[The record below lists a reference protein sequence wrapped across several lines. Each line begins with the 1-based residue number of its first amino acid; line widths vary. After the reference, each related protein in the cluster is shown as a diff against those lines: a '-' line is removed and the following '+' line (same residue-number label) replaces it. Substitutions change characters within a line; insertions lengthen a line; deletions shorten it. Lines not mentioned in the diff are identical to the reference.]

1 MQEGALFDSGILGT
15 SFFWWIGQIADDS
28 VWRDNVICAP
38 FATEGEN
45 QGWGR
50 RYKVR
55 ILGLHD
61 QGETEIASKD
71 LPWAQVM
78 YPVTAGGFL
87 ANSGT
92 TPNLRGGNMVFGFFM
107 DGQAMT
113 VPIIMGVLGN
123 NAKNVTANTIGDDRV
138 TNKKPGSLAV
148 SGYAKGQKPKN
159 AKTGS
164 QETPPD
170 GDLKSEH
177 PNSSNAAAAARQRP
191 GAKVN
196 KYGLRPDLPLDDDQ
210 FRDAQDARRGAEERD
225 PPLVGIEREEFV
237 MKAVADGIK
246 KREAQDTS
254 ADAPVTKSIATESPD
269 VQQITAGDVKEDVL
283 ANEKVPMPIP
293 DDPVGSAMKAIQILI
308 DNIVQKMDTYLNA
321 IQSYVDAV
329 SSTVSNIEDMICSAA
344 KKIAK
349 YMKVIFDKMMEFV
362 LKQINVVMSKVIGAL
377 PATLTSKFGD
387 LKETIN
393 EMILMMY
400 NKMFDG
406 LADQLCQTLLDTLQP
421 AKREQ
426 EARNYASKSTSSGG
440 SSGSSGSVDDGSLPG
455 RFKTKP
461 KVPMCYAESIA
472 STVISKNKKDITEAN
487 TNVISSLNAY
497 VDGIQGDIDS
507 VSATISQGQAL
518 ISGGLGDSLGDFG
531 ATAESV
537 TGGMDGMLNMMP
549 DISGSL
555 GAALDFKN
563 IIMNIFPGELEP
575 KKAINDFYQLATGG
589 SGAAAAELPSM
600 ASLGKSVSFSGD
612 DRAELFNTPTPPPE
626 FLTPPKDKPPVPTT
640 TENMD
645 QINVVRETEFE
656 DTYILDD
663 GSTVATSFELI

>member
-28 VWRDNVICAP
+28 VWRENIICAP

-45 QGWGR
+45 EGWGR

-87 ANSGT
+87 ANRGS
-92 TPNLRGGNMVFGFFM
+92 TPNLQQGNMVFGFFM

-177 PNSSNAAAAARQRP
+177 PNASPEAAPTRP
-191 GAKVN
+191 GARLN
-196 KYGLRPDLPLDDDQ
+196 KYGLRPDL
-210 FRDAQDARRGAEERD
+210 AQDDKVFKDATAARRRAEEQG
-225 PPLVGIEREEFV
+225 LEGIEREEFV

-246 KREAQDTS
+246 QRESDNTS
-254 ADAPVTKSIATESPD
+254 ADAPITTSVATENPD
-269 VQQITAGDVKEDVL
+269 VQQITAGDVKEQVF
-283 ANEKVPMPIP
+283 AEEKIPMPIP
-293 DDPVGSAMKAIQILI
+293 DDPVGSAMKSIQILI

-329 SSTVSNIEDMICSAA
+329 SSTVGNIEDMICSAA

-406 LADQLCQTLLDTLQP
+406 LADQLAQTLIDTLQP
-421 AKREQ
+421 AKREK
-426 EARNYASKSTSSGG
+426 EARDYAANSSSSGG
-440 SSGSSGSVDDGSLPG
+440 SNGSDDGSLPR

-472 STVISKNKKDITEAN
+472 STAISKNKKQITEAN
-487 TNVISSLNAY
+487 DNVITNLNRY
-497 VDGIQGDIDS
+497 IDGIQGDINS
-507 VSATISQGQAL
+507 VSATMIQGQAI

-531 ATAESV
+531 ATAATV

-555 GAALDFKN
+555 GAALEFSN
-563 IIMNIFPGELEP
+563 IIANVFPGELEP

-589 SGAAAAELPSM
+589 SGAAAGELPSM
-600 ASLGKSVSFSGD
+600 ASLGNSVTENGD
-612 DRAELFNTPTPPPE
+612 NRNDLFNTPSSPPE
-626 FLTPPKDKPPVPTT
+626 FVTPPKGKPPVSTT
-640 TENMD
+640 AD
-645 QINVVRETEFE
+645 SVDVVRRVDN
-656 DTYILDD
+656 DTFDLGD
-663 GSTVATSFELI
+663 GSTFELA

>member
-28 VWRDNVICAP
+28 VWRESIICAP

-45 QGWGR
+45 EGWGR

-87 ANSGT
+87 ANRGS
-92 TPNLRGGNMVFGFFM
+92 TPNLQQGNMVFGFFM

-123 NAKNVTANTIGDDRV
+123 NAKNVTANTIGDNRV
-138 TNKKPGSLAV
+138 TNKTPGSLAV
-148 SGYAKGQKPKN
+148 SGYATGQKPKN

-177 PNSSNAAAAARQRP
+177 PNSSAAAARQRP

-196 KYGLRPDLPLDDDQ
+196 KYGLRPDLPLN
-210 FRDAQDARRGAEERD
+210 DAQFKDAQAARRRADEQGLE
-225 PPLVGIEREEFV
+225 GIEREEYV

-246 KREAQDTS
+246 QKEADDTS
-254 ADAPVTKSIATESPD
+254 ADAPITKSIATENPD
-269 VQQITAGDVKEDVL
+269 VQQITAGDVKEQVF
-283 ANEKVPMPIP
+283 AEEKVPMPIP
-293 DDPVGSAMKAIQILI
+293 DDPVGSAMKSIQILI

-329 SSTVSNIEDMICSAA
+329 SSTVSNIENMIKSSA

-426 EARNYASKSTSSGG
+426 EARDYAANSSSSGG
-440 SSGSSGSVDDGSLPG
+440 SNGSDDGSLPR

-472 STVISKNKKDITEAN
+472 STAISKNKKQITDAN
-487 TNVISSLNAY
+487 DNVISSLNRY
-497 VDGIQGDIDS
+497 IDGIQGDIDS
-507 VSATISQGQAL
+507 VSATLSQGQAL

-531 ATAESV
+531 ATAATV

-555 GAALDFKN
+555 GAALEFSN
-563 IIMNIFPGELEP
+563 IIANVFPGELEP

-600 ASLGKSVSFSGD
+600 ASLGNSVTENGD
-612 DRAELFNTPTPPPE
+612 NRNDLFNTPPSPPE
-626 FLTPPKDKPPVPTT
+626 FVTPPKGKPPVSTT
-640 TENMD
+640 ADSVDLSDGSVT
-645 QINVVRETEFE
+645 QIDNN
-656 DTYILDD
+656 TYDLGD
-663 GSTVATSFELI
+663 GSTFTLAGG

>member
-28 VWRDNVICAP
+28 VWRENIICAP

-45 QGWGR
+45 EGWGR

-87 ANSGT
+87 ANRGS
-92 TPNLRGGNMVFGFFM
+92 TPNLQQGNMVFGFFM

-123 NAKNVTANTIGDDRV
+123 NAKNVTANTIGDNTV
-138 TNKKPGSLAV
+138 TNKKPGTLAV

-177 PNSSNAAAAARQRP
+177 PNSSAAAARQRP

-210 FRDAQDARRGAEERD
+210 FRDAQAARRRAEEQG
-225 PPLVGIEREEFV
+225 LEGIEREEYV

-246 KREAQDTS
+246 QKEAQDTS
-254 ADAPVTKSIATESPD
+254 ADAPITKSIATENPD
-269 VQQITAGDVKEDVL
+269 VQQITAGDVKEQVF
-283 ANEKVPMPIP
+283 AEEKVPMPIP
-293 DDPVGSAMKAIQILI
+293 DDPVGSAMKSIQILI

-426 EARNYASKSTSSGG
+426 EARDYAANSSSSGG
-440 SSGSSGSVDDGSLPG
+440 SNGSDDGSLPR

-472 STVISKNKKDITEAN
+472 STAISKNKKQITEAN
-487 TNVISSLNAY
+487 DNVITNLNRY
-497 VDGIQGDIDS
+497 IDGIQGDIDS
-507 VSATISQGQAL
+507 VSATMIQGQAL

-531 ATAESV
+531 ATAATV

-555 GAALDFKN
+555 GAALEFSN
-563 IIMNIFPGELEP
+563 IIANVFPGELEP

-589 SGAAAAELPSM
+589 SGAAAGELPSM
-600 ASLGKSVSFSGD
+600 ASLGNSVTENGD
-612 DRAELFNTPTPPPE
+612 NRNDLFNTPSSPPE
-626 FLTPPKDKPPVPTT
+626 FVTPPKGKPPVSTT
-640 TENMD
+640 AD
-645 QINVVRETEFE
+645 SVDVVRRVDN
-656 DTYILDD
+656 DTFDLGD
-663 GSTVATSFELI
+663 GSTFTLAGG

>member
-28 VWRDNVICAP
+28 VWRENIICAP

-45 QGWGR
+45 EGWGR

-87 ANSGT
+87 ANRGS
-92 TPNLRGGNMVFGFFM
+92 TPNLQQGNMVFGFFM

-123 NAKNVTANTIGDDRV
+123 NAKNVTANTIGDNRV
-138 TNKKPGSLAV
+138 TNKTPGSLAV
-148 SGYAKGQKPKN
+148 SGYATGQKPKN

-177 PNSSNAAAAARQRP
+177 PNSSAAAARQRP

-196 KYGLRPDLPLDDDQ
+196 KYGLRPDLPLN
-210 FRDAQDARRGAEERD
+210 DAQFKDAQAARRRADEQGLE
-225 PPLVGIEREEFV
+225 GIEREEYV

-246 KREAQDTS
+246 QKEADDTS
-254 ADAPVTKSIATESPD
+254 ADAPITKSIATENPD
-269 VQQITAGDVKEDVL
+269 VQQITAGDVKEQVF
-283 ANEKVPMPIP
+283 AEEKVPMPIP
-293 DDPVGSAMKAIQILI
+293 DDPVGSAMKSIQILI

-426 EARNYASKSTSSGG
+426 EARDYAANSSSSGG
-440 SSGSSGSVDDGSLPG
+440 SNGSVDGALPG

-472 STVISKNKKDITEAN
+472 STAISKNKKQITDAN
-487 TNVISSLNAY
+487 DNVISSLNRY
-497 VDGIQGDIDS
+497 IDGIQGDIDS
-507 VSATISQGQAL
+507 VSATLSQGQAL

-531 ATAESV
+531 ATAATV

-555 GAALDFKN
+555 GAALEFSN
-563 IIMNIFPGELEP
+563 IIANVFPGELEP

-600 ASLGKSVSFSGD
+600 ASLGNSVTENGD
-612 DRAELFNTPTPPPE
+612 NRNDLFNTPPSPPE
-626 FLTPPKDKPPVPTT
+626 FVTPPKGKPPVSTT
-640 TENMD
+640 ADSVDLSDGSVT
-645 QINVVRETEFE
+645 QIDNN
-656 DTYILDD
+656 TYDLGD
-663 GSTVATSFELI
+663 GSTFTLAGG

>member
-28 VWRDNVICAP
+28 VWRENVICAP

-45 QGWGR
+45 VGWGR

-78 YPVTAGGFL
+78 LPVTAGGFL
-87 ANSGT
+87 ANRGA
-92 TPNLRGGNMVFGFFM
+92 TPNLQGGNMVFGFFM

-113 VPIIMGVLGN
+113 VPVIMGVIGN
-123 NAKNVTANTIGDDRV
+123 NAKNDTANTIGDNRV
-138 TNKKPGSLAV
+138 TNKQPGSLAV
-148 SGYAKGQKPKN
+148 SGYARGQKPKN
-159 AKTGS
+159 ARTGS

-170 GDLKSEH
+170 GGLKSEH
-177 PNSSNAAAAARQRP
+177 PNSSAAAARKRP

-196 KYGLRPDLPLDDDQ
+196 KYGLRPDLPLDDFQ
-210 FRDAQDARRGAEERD
+210 FKDAQRARIRADEQG
-225 PPLVGIEREEFV
+225 LIGIEREEYV
-237 MKAVADGIK
+237 MKSVADGIK
-246 KREAQDTS
+246 QREADDTS
-254 ADAPVTKSIATESPD
+254 ASAPITKSIASENTD
-269 VQQITAGDVKEDVL
+269 VQQITAGDIKEQKY
-283 ANEKVPMPIP
+283 AEEKVPMPIP
-293 DDPVGSAMKAIQILI
+293 DDPVGSAMKSIQILI

-329 SSTVSNIEDMICSAA
+329 SSTVSNLEDMICSTA

-377 PATLTSKFGD
+377 PATVTSKFGD
-387 LKETIN
+387 LKEKIN
-393 EMILMMY
+393 ELILMMY

-421 AKREQ
+421 EKREE
-426 EARNYASKSTSSGG
+426 EAREFAANATSS
-440 SSGSSGSVDDGSLPG
+440 SDSTDDNTLPG

-472 STVISKNKKDITEAN
+472 STVISKNKGQITEAN
-487 TNVISSLNAY
+487 TNVIKSLNGY
-497 VDGIQGDIDS
+497 IDGIQGDIDS
-507 VSATISQGQAL
+507 VSATITQGQSL

-531 ATAESV
+531 NTVASA

-589 SGAAAAELPSM
+589 SGAAASELPSM
-600 ASLGKSVSFSGD
+600 ASIGDSVATSGD
-612 DRAELFNTPTPPPE
+612 ERVNRFNSASESPE
-626 FLTPPKDKPPVPTT
+626 FLTPPKGKAPVSLND
-640 TENMD
+640 TESVD
-645 QINVVRETEFE
+645 VVRRIDNNTF
-656 DTYILDD
+656 DLSD
-663 GSTVATSFELI
+663 GSTVTTTFELE

>member
-28 VWRDNVICAP
+28 VWRENIICAP

-45 QGWGR
+45 EGWGR

-87 ANSGT
+87 ANRGS
-92 TPNLRGGNMVFGFFM
+92 TPNLQQGNMVFGFFM

-123 NAKNVTANTIGDDRV
+123 NAKNVTANTIGDNTV
-138 TNKKPGSLAV
+138 TNKKPGTLAV

-177 PNSSNAAAAARQRP
+177 PNSSAAAARQRP

-210 FRDAQDARRGAEERD
+210 FRDAQAARRRAEEQG
-225 PPLVGIEREEFV
+225 LEGIEREEYV

-246 KREAQDTS
+246 QKEAQDTS
-254 ADAPVTKSIATESPD
+254 ADAPITKSIATENPD
-269 VQQITAGDVKEDVL
+269 VQQITAGDVKEQVF
-283 ANEKVPMPIP
+283 AEEKVPMPIP
-293 DDPVGSAMKAIQILI
+293 DDPVGSAMKSIQILI

-426 EARNYASKSTSSGG
+426 EARDYAANSSSSGG
-440 SSGSSGSVDDGSLPG
+440 SNGSDDGSLPR

-472 STVISKNKKDITEAN
+472 STAISKNKKQITDAN
-487 TNVISSLNAY
+487 DNVISSLNRY
-497 VDGIQGDIDS
+497 IDGIQGDIDS
-507 VSATISQGQAL
+507 VSATMIQGQAL

-531 ATAESV
+531 ATAATV

-555 GAALDFKN
+555 GAALEFSN
-563 IIMNIFPGELEP
+563 IIANVFPGELEP

-589 SGAAAAELPSM
+589 SGAAAGELPSM
-600 ASLGKSVSFSGD
+600 ASLGNSVTENGD
-612 DRAELFNTPTPPPE
+612 NRNDLFNTPSSPPE
-626 FLTPPKDKPPVPTT
+626 FVTPPKGKPPVSTT
-640 TENMD
+640 AD
-645 QINVVRETEFE
+645 SVDVVRRVDN
-656 DTYILDD
+656 DTFDLGD
-663 GSTVATSFELI
+663 GSTFTLAGG

>member
-28 VWRDNVICAP
+28 VWRENVICAP

-45 QGWGR
+45 VGWGR

-78 YPVTAGGFL
+78 LPVTAGGFL
-87 ANSGT
+87 ANRGA
-92 TPNLRGGNMVFGFFM
+92 TPNLQGGNMVFGFFM

-113 VPIIMGVLGN
+113 VPVIMGVIGN
-123 NAKNVTANTIGDDRV
+123 NAKNDTANTIGDNRV
-138 TNKKPGSLAV
+138 TNKQPGSLAV
-148 SGYAKGQKPKN
+148 SGYARGQKPKN
-159 AKTGS
+159 ARTGS

-170 GDLKSEH
+170 GGLKSEH
-177 PNSSNAAAAARQRP
+177 PNSSAAAARQRP

-196 KYGLRPDLPLDDDQ
+196 KYGLRPDLPLDDFQ
-210 FRDAQDARRGAEERD
+210 FKDAQRARIRADEQE
-225 PPLVGIEREEFV
+225 LVGIEREEYV

-246 KREAQDTS
+246 QRESDNTS
-254 ADAPVTKSIATESPD
+254 AAAPITKSIASENSD
-269 VQQITAGDVKEDVL
+269 VQQITAGDIKEQIF
-283 ANEKVPMPIP
+283 AEEKVPMPIP
-293 DDPVGSAMKAIQILI
+293 DDPVGSAMKSIQILI

-329 SSTVSNIEDMICSAA
+329 SSTVSNLEDMICSTA

-377 PATLTSKFGD
+377 PATVTSKFGD
-387 LKETIN
+387 LKEKIN
-393 EMILMMY
+393 ELILMMY

-426 EARNYASKSTSSGG
+426 EARDYAANSSSSGG
-440 SSGSSGSVDDGSLPG
+440 SNGSVDDGDLPG
-455 RFKTKP
+455 RFKTRP

-472 STVISKNKKDITEAN
+472 STVISKNKGQITEAN
-487 TNVISSLNAY
+487 TNVIKSLNGY
-497 VDGIQGDIDS
+497 IDGIQGDIDS
-507 VSATISQGQAL
+507 VSATITQGQSL

-531 ATAESV
+531 NTVASA

-589 SGAAAAELPSM
+589 SGAAASELPSM
-600 ASLGKSVSFSGD
+600 ASIGDSVATSGD
-612 DRAELFNTPTPPPE
+612 ERVNRFNSASESPE
-626 FLTPPKDKPPVPTT
+626 FLTPPKGKAPVSLND
-640 TENMD
+640 TESVD
-645 QINVVRETEFE
+645 VVRRIDNNTF
-656 DTYILDD
+656 DLSD
-663 GSTVATSFELI
+663 GSTVTTTFELE

>member
-28 VWRDNVICAP
+28 VWRENIICAP

-45 QGWGR
+45 EGWGR

-87 ANSGT
+87 ANRGS
-92 TPNLRGGNMVFGFFM
+92 TPNLQQGNMVFGFFM

-123 NAKNVTANTIGDDRV
+123 NAKNVTANTIGDNRV
-138 TNKKPGSLAV
+138 TNKTPGSLAV
-148 SGYAKGQKPKN
+148 SGYATGQKPKN

-177 PNSSNAAAAARQRP
+177 PNSSAAAARQRP

-196 KYGLRPDLPLDDDQ
+196 KYGLRPDLPLN
-210 FRDAQDARRGAEERD
+210 DAQFKDAQAARRRADEQGLE
-225 PPLVGIEREEFV
+225 GIEREEYV

-246 KREAQDTS
+246 QKEADDTS
-254 ADAPVTKSIATESPD
+254 ADAPITKSIATENPD
-269 VQQITAGDVKEDVL
+269 VQQITAGDVKEQVF
-283 ANEKVPMPIP
+283 AEEKVPMPIP
-293 DDPVGSAMKAIQILI
+293 DDPVGSAMKSIQILI

-426 EARNYASKSTSSGG
+426 EARDYAANSSSSGG
-440 SSGSSGSVDDGSLPG
+440 SNGSDDGSLPR

-472 STVISKNKKDITEAN
+472 STAISKNKKQITDAN
-487 TNVISSLNAY
+487 DNVISSLNRY
-497 VDGIQGDIDS
+497 IDGIQGDIDS
-507 VSATISQGQAL
+507 VSATLSQGQAL

-531 ATAESV
+531 ATAKTV

-555 GAALDFKN
+555 GAALEFSN
-563 IIMNIFPGELEP
+563 IIANVFPGELEP

-600 ASLGKSVSFSGD
+600 ASLGNSVTENGD
-612 DRAELFNTPTPPPE
+612 NRNDLFNTPSSPPE
-626 FLTPPKDKPPVPTT
+626 FVTPPKGKPPVSTT
-640 TENMD
+640 AD
-645 QINVVRETEFE
+645 SVDVVRRVDN
-656 DTYILDD
+656 DTFDLGD
-663 GSTVATSFELI
+663 GSTFTLAGG

>member
-28 VWRDNVICAP
+28 VWRENIICAP

-45 QGWGR
+45 EGWGR

-87 ANSGT
+87 ANRGA
-92 TPNLRGGNMVFGFFM
+92 TPNLQQGNMVFGFFM

-123 NAKNVTANTIGDDRV
+123 NAKNVTANTIGDNRV

-148 SGYAKGQKPKN
+148 SGYATGQKPKN
-159 AKTGS
+159 TKTGS

-177 PNSSNAAAAARQRP
+177 PNSSPAAARQRP
-191 GAKVN
+191 GQKVN

-210 FRDAQDARRGAEERD
+210 FRDAQAARRRAEENG
-225 PPLVGIEREEFV
+225 LVGIEREEYV

-246 KREAQDTS
+246 QKEAQNTS
-254 ADAPVTKSIATESPD
+254 ASAPITKSIATENPD
-269 VQQITAGDVKEDVL
+269 VQQITAGDVKEQVF
-283 ANEKVPMPIP
+283 AEEKVPMPIP
-293 DDPVGSAMKAIQILI
+293 DDPVGSAMKSIQILI

-329 SSTVSNIEDMICSAA
+329 SSTVGNIENMIKSSA

-406 LADQLCQTLLDTLQP
+406 LADQLAQTLMDTLQP

-426 EARNYASKSTSSGG
+426 EAREYASNSS
-440 SSGSSGSVDDGSLPG
+440 SSGSSNTSGSDDGALPR

-472 STVISKNKKDITEAN
+472 STAISKNKKQITEAN
-487 TNVISSLNAY
+487 DNVISNLNRY
-497 VDGIQGDIDS
+497 IDGIQGDIDS
-507 VSATISQGQAL
+507 VSATLSQGQAL

-531 ATAESV
+531 ATAATV

-555 GAALDFKN
+555 GAALEFSN
-563 IIMNIFPGELEP
+563 IIANVFPGELEP

-589 SGAAAAELPSM
+589 SGEAAAELPSM
-600 ASLGKSVSFSGD
+600 ASLGNSVSSSGD
-612 DRAELFNTPTPPPE
+612 VRNEQFVTPPSPPE
-626 FLTPPKDKPPVPTT
+626 FLTPSKGKEPVPTT
-640 TENMD
+640 ADSVDLSDGSVT
-645 QINVVRETEFE
+645 QIDNS
-656 DTYILDD
+656 TYDLGD
-663 GSTVATSFELI
+663 GSTFTLAGG

>member
-1 MQEGALFDSGILGT
+1 MQEGALFDSGILGS

-28 VWRDNVICAP
+28 VWRENIICAP

-45 QGWGR
+45 EGWGR

-61 QGETEIASKD
+61 QGETEIESKD

-87 ANSGT
+87 ANRGA
-92 TPNLRGGNMVFGFFM
+92 TPNLQQGNMVFGFFM

-113 VPIIMGVLGN
+113 VPIIMGVIGN
-123 NAKNVTANTIGDDRV
+123 NAKNVTANTIGDNRV
-138 TNKKPGSLAV
+138 TNKTPGSLAV
-148 SGYAKGQKPKN
+148 SGYAKGQTQPGQEPKN

-177 PNSSNAAAAARQRP
+177 PNASPAAAPRRP
-191 GAKVN
+191 RAKVN
-196 KYGLRPDLPLDDDQ
+196 KYGLRPDLPLDNDQ
-210 FRDAQDARRGAEERD
+210 FRDAQAARRKAEERN
-225 PPLVGIEREEFV
+225 PPLVGIDREEFV

-246 KREAQDTS
+246 QREAQNTS
-254 ADAPVTKSIATESPD
+254 ASAPITTSVATENPD
-269 VQQITAGDVKEDVL
+269 VQQITAGDVKEQVL
-283 ANEKVPMPIP
+283 AEEKVPMPIP

-308 DNIVQKMDTYLNA
+308 DNITQKMDTYLNA

-329 SSTVSNIEDMICSAA
+329 SSTVGNIENMIKSSA

-377 PATLTSKFGD
+377 PSTLTSKFGD

-406 LADQLCQTLLDTLQP
+406 VADQLAQTLMDTLQP

-426 EARNYASKSTSSGG
+426 EAREFATNSKSFGG
-440 SSGSSGSVDDGSLPG
+440 SGDGSLPG
-455 RFKTKP
+455 KFKTKP

-472 STVISKNKKDITEAN
+472 STVISKNRGQITEAN
-487 TNVISSLNAY
+487 TNVIKSLNGY
-497 VDGIQGDIDS
+497 IDGIQGDIDG
-507 VSATISQGQAL
+507 VSSILSQGQQL
-518 ISGGLGDSLGDFG
+518 LSGGLGDSLGDFG
-531 ATAESV
+531 ATASTV
-537 TGGMDGMLNMMP
+537 TGGMDGMLSMMP
-549 DISGSL
+549 DINSGL
-555 GAALDFKN
+555 GAALEFSN
-563 IIMNIFPGELEP
+563 IIANVFPGELIP

-600 ASLGKSVSFSGD
+600 ESIGDSVAVTGD
-612 DRAELFNTPTPPPE
+612 DRVTRFNNPPE
-626 FLTPPKDKPPVPTT
+626 VPEFVTPSKGKAPVPTQT
-640 TENMD
+640 DSID
-645 QINVVRETEFE
+645 QVLGESKNNEPIAEGTIDF
-656 DTYILDD
+656 Y
-663 GSTVATSFELI
+663 

>member
-28 VWRDNVICAP
+28 VWRENIICAP

-45 QGWGR
+45 EGWGR

-87 ANSGT
+87 ANRGS
-92 TPNLRGGNMVFGFFM
+92 TPNLQQGNMVFGFFM

-123 NAKNVTANTIGDDRV
+123 NAKNVTANTIGDNTV
-138 TNKKPGSLAV
+138 TNKKPGTLAV

-177 PNSSNAAAAARQRP
+177 PNSSAAAARQRP

-210 FRDAQDARRGAEERD
+210 FRDAQAARRRAEEQG
-225 PPLVGIEREEFV
+225 LEGIEREEYV

-246 KREAQDTS
+246 QKEAQDTS
-254 ADAPVTKSIATESPD
+254 ADAPITKSIATENPD
-269 VQQITAGDVKEDVL
+269 VQQITAGDVKEQVF
-283 ANEKVPMPIP
+283 AEEKVPMPIP
-293 DDPVGSAMKAIQILI
+293 DDPVGSAMKSIQILI

-426 EARNYASKSTSSGG
+426 EARDYAANSSSSGG
-440 SSGSSGSVDDGSLPG
+440 SNGSDDGSLPR

-472 STVISKNKKDITEAN
+472 STAISKNKKQITDAN
-487 TNVISSLNAY
+487 DNVISSLNRY
-497 VDGIQGDIDS
+497 IDGIQGDINS
-507 VSATISQGQAL
+507 VSATMIQGQAI

-531 ATAESV
+531 ATAATV

-555 GAALDFKN
+555 GAALEFSN
-563 IIMNIFPGELEP
+563 IIANVFPGELEP

-589 SGAAAAELPSM
+589 SGAAAGELPSM
-600 ASLGKSVSFSGD
+600 ASLGNSVTENGD
-612 DRAELFNTPTPPPE
+612 NRNDLFNTPSSPPE
-626 FLTPPKDKPPVPTT
+626 FVTPPKGKPPVSTT
-640 TENMD
+640 AD
-645 QINVVRETEFE
+645 SVDVVRRVDN
-656 DTYILDD
+656 DTFDLGD
-663 GSTVATSFELI
+663 GSTFTLAGG

>member
-28 VWRDNVICAP
+28 VWRENIICAP

-45 QGWGR
+45 EGWGR

-87 ANSGT
+87 ANRGS
-92 TPNLRGGNMVFGFFM
+92 TPNLQQGNMVFGFFM

-123 NAKNVTANTIGDDRV
+123 NAKNVTANTIGDNTV
-138 TNKKPGSLAV
+138 TNKKPGTLAV

-177 PNSSNAAAAARQRP
+177 PNSSAAAARQRP

-196 KYGLRPDLPLDDDQ
+196 KYGLRPDLPLDDAQ
-210 FRDAQDARRGAEERD
+210 FEDAQAARRRVEEQG
-225 PPLVGIEREEFV
+225 LEVIEREEYV

-246 KREAQDTS
+246 QREADKTRAS
-254 ADAPVTKSIATESPD
+254 APITKSIATENPD
-269 VQQITAGDVKEDVL
+269 VQQITAGDVKEQVF
-283 ANEKVPMPIP
+283 AEEKVPMPIP
-293 DDPVGSAMKAIQILI
+293 DDPVGSAMKSIQILI

-426 EARNYASKSTSSGG
+426 EARDYAANSSSSGG
-440 SSGSSGSVDDGSLPG
+440 SNGSDDGSLPR

-472 STVISKNKKDITEAN
+472 STAISKNKKQITEAN
-487 TNVISSLNAY
+487 DNVITNLNRY
-497 VDGIQGDIDS
+497 IDGIQGDINS
-507 VSATISQGQAL
+507 VSATMIQGQAI

-531 ATAESV
+531 ATAATV

-555 GAALDFKN
+555 GAALEFSN
-563 IIMNIFPGELEP
+563 IIANVFPGELEP

-589 SGAAAAELPSM
+589 SGAAAGELPSM
-600 ASLGKSVSFSGD
+600 ASLGNSVTENGD
-612 DRAELFNTPTPPPE
+612 NRNDLFNTPSSPPE
-626 FLTPPKDKPPVPTT
+626 FVTPPKGKPPVSTT
-640 TENMD
+640 AD
-645 QINVVRETEFE
+645 SVDVVRRVDN
-656 DTYILDD
+656 DTFDLGD
-663 GSTVATSFELI
+663 GSTFTLAGG

>member
-28 VWRDNVICAP
+28 VWRENIICAP

-45 QGWGR
+45 EGWGR

-87 ANSGT
+87 ANRGS
-92 TPNLRGGNMVFGFFM
+92 TPNLQQGNMVFGFFM

-123 NAKNVTANTIGDDRV
+123 NAKNVTANTIGDNTV
-138 TNKKPGSLAV
+138 TNKKPGTLAV

-177 PNSSNAAAAARQRP
+177 PNSSAAAARQRP

-210 FRDAQDARRGAEERD
+210 FRDAQAARRRAEEQG
-225 PPLVGIEREEFV
+225 LEGIEREEYV

-246 KREAQDTS
+246 QKEAQDTS
-254 ADAPVTKSIATESPD
+254 ADAPITKSIATENPD
-269 VQQITAGDVKEDVL
+269 VQQITAGDVKEQVF
-283 ANEKVPMPIP
+283 AEEKVPMPIP
-293 DDPVGSAMKAIQILI
+293 DDPVGSAMKSIQILI

-426 EARNYASKSTSSGG
+426 EARDYAANSSSSGG
-440 SSGSSGSVDDGSLPG
+440 SNGSDDGSLPR

-472 STVISKNKKDITEAN
+472 STAISKNKKQITEAN
-487 TNVISSLNAY
+487 DNVITNLNRY
-497 VDGIQGDIDS
+497 IDGIQGDINS
-507 VSATISQGQAL
+507 VSATMIQGQAL

-531 ATAESV
+531 ATAATV

-555 GAALDFKN
+555 GAALEFSN
-563 IIMNIFPGELEP
+563 IIANVFPGELEP

-589 SGAAAAELPSM
+589 SGAAAGELPSM
-600 ASLGKSVSFSGD
+600 ASLGNSVTENGD
-612 DRAELFNTPTPPPE
+612 NRNDLFNTPPSPPE
-626 FLTPPKDKPPVPTT
+626 FVTPPKGKPPVSTT
-640 TENMD
+640 AD
-645 QINVVRETEFE
+645 SVDVVRRVDN
-656 DTYILDD
+656 DTFDLGD
-663 GSTVATSFELI
+663 GSTFTLAGG

>member
-1 MQEGALFDSGILGT
+1 MQEGALFDSGILGS

-28 VWRDNVICAP
+28 VWRDNVISAP

-61 QGETEIASKD
+61 QGETEIPSKD

-87 ANSGT
+87 ANRGA
-92 TPNLRGGNMVFGFFM
+92 TPNLQQGNMVFGFFM

-113 VPIIMGVLGN
+113 VPIIMGVIGN
-123 NAKNVTANTIGDDRV
+123 NSKNVTANTIGDNRV
-138 TNKKPGSLAV
+138 SNKTPGSLAV

-159 AKTGS
+159 AKTGT

-177 PNSSNAAAAARQRP
+177 PNSSPAAARKRP

-210 FRDAQDARRGAEERD
+210 FRDAQGARRRAEEQG
-225 PPLVGIEREEFV
+225 LEGIEREEFV
-237 MKAVADGIK
+237 MKSVADGIK
-246 KREAQDTS
+246 QREAQNTS
-254 ADAPVTKSIATESPD
+254 AAAPITKSIATENPD
-269 VQQITAGDVKEDVL
+269 VQQITAGDVKEQVL
-283 ANEKVPMPIP
+283 AEEKVPMPIP
-293 DDPVGSAMKAIQILI
+293 DDPVGSAMKSIQILI
-308 DNIVQKMDTYLNA
+308 DNIIQKMDTYLNA

-329 SSTVSNIEDMICSAA
+329 SSTVSNIENAIKSAA

-387 LKETIN
+387 LKEKIN

-406 LADQLCQTLLDTLQP
+406 LADQLAQTLMDTLQP
-421 AKREQ
+421 AQREQ
-426 EARNYASKSTSSGG
+426 EAREFVANATSSGG
-440 SSGSSGSVDDGSLPG
+440 SGSSDDDSLPG
-455 RFKTKP
+455 RFQTKP

-472 STVISKNKKDITEAN
+472 STVISKNKGDITKAN
-487 TNVISSLNAY
+487 DNVIKSLNGY
-497 VDGIQGDIDS
+497 IDGIQGDIDT
-507 VSATISQGQAL
+507 VSATITQGQAL
-518 ISGGLGDSLGDFG
+518 MSGGLGNSLGSFG
-531 ATAESV
+531 DTVGTV
-537 TGGMDGMLNMMP
+537 TNSMSGALNMMP
-549 DISGSL
+549 DISSGL
-555 GAALDFKN
+555 GAALEFKN
-563 IIMNIFPGELEP
+563 IIMNVFPGELEP

-600 ASLGKSVSFSGD
+600 ASIGDSVAVSGD
-612 DRAELFNTPTPPPE
+612 DRDARFNSAAEPPE
-626 FLTPPKDKPPVPTT
+626 YVTPSRGKEPVQLD
-640 TENMD
+640 TESVD
-645 QINVVRETEFE
+645 AVRRIDNNTF
-656 DTYILDD
+656 DLSD
-663 GSTVATSFELI
+663 GSTTDVTTFELY

>member
-1 MQEGALFDSGILGT
+1 MQEGALFDSGILGS

-45 QGWGR
+45 KGWGR

-87 ANSGT
+87 ANRGS
-92 TPNLRGGNMVFGFFM
+92 TPNLQQGNMVFGFFM

-123 NAKNVTANTIGDDRV
+123 NAKNVTANTIGDNTV
-138 TNKKPGSLAV
+138 TNKKPGTLAV

-177 PNSSNAAAAARQRP
+177 PNSSAAAARQRP

-210 FRDAQDARRGAEERD
+210 FRDAQAARRRAEEQG
-225 PPLVGIEREEFV
+225 LEGIEREEYV

-246 KREAQDTS
+246 QKEAQDTS
-254 ADAPVTKSIATESPD
+254 ADAPITKSIATENPD
-269 VQQITAGDVKEDVL
+269 VQQITAGDVKEQVF
-283 ANEKVPMPIP
+283 AEEKVPMPIP
-293 DDPVGSAMKAIQILI
+293 DDPVGSAMKSIQILI

-426 EARNYASKSTSSGG
+426 EARDYAANSSSSGG
-440 SSGSSGSVDDGSLPG
+440 SNGSDDGSLPR

-472 STVISKNKKDITEAN
+472 STAISKNKKQITDAN
-487 TNVISSLNAY
+487 DNVISSLNRY
-497 VDGIQGDIDS
+497 IDGIQGDIDS
-507 VSATISQGQAL
+507 VSATMIQGQAL

-531 ATAESV
+531 ATAKTV

-555 GAALDFKN
+555 GAALEFSN
-563 IIMNIFPGELEP
+563 IIANVFPGELEP

-589 SGAAAAELPSM
+589 SGAAAGELPSM
-600 ASLGKSVSFSGD
+600 ASLGNSVTENGD
-612 DRAELFNTPTPPPE
+612 NRNDLFNTPSSPPE
-626 FLTPPKDKPPVPTT
+626 FVTPPKGKPPVSTT
-640 TENMD
+640 AD
-645 QINVVRETEFE
+645 SVDVVRRVDN
-656 DTYILDD
+656 DTFDLGD
-663 GSTVATSFELI
+663 GSTFTLAGG

>member
-1 MQEGALFDSGILGT
+1 MQEGALFDSGILGS

-28 VWRDNVICAP
+28 VWRENIICAP

-45 QGWGR
+45 EGWGR

-87 ANSGT
+87 ANRGS
-92 TPNLRGGNMVFGFFM
+92 TPNLQQGNMVFGFFM

-113 VPIIMGVLGN
+113 VPIIMGVIGN
-123 NAKNVTANTIGDDRV
+123 NAKNITANTIGDNRV
-138 TNKKPGSLAV
+138 TNKTPGSLAV

-177 PNSSNAAAAARQRP
+177 PNSSPAAARKRP

-210 FRDAQDARRGAEERD
+210 FRDAQAARRRAEENG
-225 PPLVGIEREEFV
+225 LIGIEREEFV
-237 MKAVADGIK
+237 MKSVADGIK
-246 KREAQDTS
+246 QRESQNTS
-254 ADAPVTKSIATESPD
+254 ADAPITKSIATENPD
-269 VQQITAGDVKEDVL
+269 VQQITAGDVKEQVF
-283 ANEKVPMPIP
+283 AEEKIPMPIP
-293 DDPVGSAMKAIQILI
+293 DDPVGSAMKSIQILI

-329 SSTVSNIEDMICSAA
+329 SSTVSNIENMIKSSA

-406 LADQLCQTLLDTLQP
+406 LADQLAQTLMDTLQP

-426 EARNYASKSTSSGG
+426 EAREFAANAR
-440 SSGSSGSVDDGSLPG
+440 SSGSSNTSGSDDGSLPG
-455 RFKTKP
+455 RFQTKP

-472 STVISKNKKDITEAN
+472 STVISKNKNQITESN
-487 TNVISSLNAY
+487 TNVINSLNGY
-497 VDGIQGDIDS
+497 IDGIQGDIDS
-507 VSATISQGQAL
+507 VSATISQGQEL

-531 ATAESV
+531 ATAATV

-555 GAALDFKN
+555 GAALEFSN
-563 IIMNIFPGELEP
+563 IIANVFPGELTP
-575 KKAINDFYQLATGG
+575 KKAINDFYQLSTGG

-600 ASLGKSVSFSGD
+600 ASLGNSVSSSSDARNEQFT
-612 DRAELFNTPTPPPE
+612 TPPAPPE
-626 FLTPPKDKPPVPTT
+626 FVTPPKGKPPVSTT
-640 TENMD
+640 AEEVD
-645 QINVVRETEFE
+645 VVRRVDNSTF
-656 DTYILDD
+656 DLGD
-663 GSTVATSFELI
+663 GSTFTLAGS

>member
-1 MQEGALFDSGILGT
+1 MQEGALFDSGILGS

-45 QGWGR
+45 EGWGR

-87 ANSGT
+87 ANRGS
-92 TPNLRGGNMVFGFFM
+92 TPILQQGNMVFGFFM

-113 VPIIMGVLGN
+113 VPIIMGVIGN
-123 NAKNVTANTIGDDRV
+123 NAKNITANTIGDNRV
-138 TNKKPGSLAV
+138 TNKTPGSLAV

-177 PNSSNAAAAARQRP
+177 PNSSSAAARKRP

-210 FRDAQDARRGAEERD
+210 FRDAQAARRRAEENG
-225 PPLVGIEREEFV
+225 LIGIEREEFV
-237 MKAVADGIK
+237 MKSVADGIK
-246 KREAQDTS
+246 QRESQNTS
-254 ADAPVTKSIATESPD
+254 ADAPITKSIATENPD
-269 VQQITAGDVKEDVL
+269 VQQITAGDVKEQVF
-283 ANEKVPMPIP
+283 AEEKIPMPIP
-293 DDPVGSAMKAIQILI
+293 DDPVGSAMKSIQILI

-329 SSTVSNIEDMICSAA
+329 SSTVSNIENMIKSSA

-406 LADQLCQTLLDTLQP
+406 LADQLAQTLMDTLQP

-426 EARNYASKSTSSGG
+426 EAREFAANAR
-440 SSGSSGSVDDGSLPG
+440 SSGSSNTSGSDDGSLPG
-455 RFKTKP
+455 RFQTKP

-472 STVISKNKKDITEAN
+472 STVISKNKNQITESN
-487 TNVISSLNAY
+487 TNVINSLNGY
-497 VDGIQGDIDS
+497 IDGIQGDIDS
-507 VSATISQGQAL
+507 VSATISQGQEL

-531 ATAESV
+531 ATAATV

-555 GAALDFKN
+555 GAALEFSN
-563 IIMNIFPGELEP
+563 IIANVFPGELTP

-600 ASLGKSVSFSGD
+600 ASLGNSVSSSSDARNEQFT
-612 DRAELFNTPTPPPE
+612 TPPAPPE
-626 FLTPPKDKPPVPTT
+626 FVTPSKGKPPVSTT
-640 TENMD
+640 AEEVD
-645 QINVVRETEFE
+645 VVRRVDNSTF
-656 DTYILDD
+656 DLGD
-663 GSTVATSFELI
+663 GSTFTLAGS

>member
-28 VWRDNVICAP
+28 VWRENIICAP

-45 QGWGR
+45 EGWGR

-87 ANSGT
+87 ANRGS
-92 TPNLRGGNMVFGFFM
+92 TPNLQQGNMVFGFFM

-123 NAKNVTANTIGDDRV
+123 NAKNVTANTIGDNTV
-138 TNKKPGSLAV
+138 TNKKPGTLAV

-177 PNSSNAAAAARQRP
+177 PNSSAAAARQRP

-210 FRDAQDARRGAEERD
+210 FRDAQAARRRAEEQG
-225 PPLVGIEREEFV
+225 LEGIEREEYV

-246 KREAQDTS
+246 QKEAQNTS
-254 ADAPVTKSIATESPD
+254 ADAPITKSIATENPD
-269 VQQITAGDVKEDVL
+269 VQQITAGDVKEQVF
-283 ANEKVPMPIP
+283 AEEKVPMPIP
-293 DDPVGSAMKAIQILI
+293 DDPVGSAMKSIQILI

-426 EARNYASKSTSSGG
+426 EARDFATNSSSSDGSNTSS
-440 SSGSSGSVDDGSLPG
+440 SDDGSLPG

-472 STVISKNKKDITEAN
+472 STAISKNKKQITDAN
-487 TNVISSLNAY
+487 DNVISSLNRY
-497 VDGIQGDIDS
+497 IDGIQGDIDS
-507 VSATISQGQAL
+507 VSATLSQGQAL

-531 ATAESV
+531 ATAKTV

-555 GAALDFKN
+555 GAALEFSN
-563 IIMNIFPGELEP
+563 IIANVFPGELEP

-589 SGAAAAELPSM
+589 SGAAAGELPSM
-600 ASLGKSVSFSGD
+600 ASLGNSVTENGD
-612 DRAELFNTPTPPPE
+612 NRNDLFNTPSSPPE
-626 FLTPPKDKPPVPTT
+626 FVTPPKGKPPVSTT
-640 TENMD
+640 AD
-645 QINVVRETEFE
+645 SVDVVRRVDN
-656 DTYILDD
+656 DTFDLGD
-663 GSTVATSFELI
+663 GSTFTLAGG

>member
-45 QGWGR
+45 KGWGR

-87 ANSGT
+87 ANRGA
-92 TPNLRGGNMVFGFFM
+92 TPNLQQGNMVFGFFM

-123 NAKNVTANTIGDDRV
+123 NAKNVTANTIGDNTV
-138 TNKKPGSLAV
+138 TNKKPGTLAV

-177 PNSSNAAAAARQRP
+177 PNSSAAAARQRP

-210 FRDAQDARRGAEERD
+210 FRDAQAARRRAEEQG
-225 PPLVGIEREEFV
+225 LEGIEREEYV

-246 KREAQDTS
+246 QREADKTS
-254 ADAPVTKSIATESPD
+254 ASAPITKSIATENPD
-269 VQQITAGDVKEDVL
+269 VQQITAGDVKEQVF
-283 ANEKVPMPIP
+283 AEEKVPMPIP
-293 DDPVGSAMKAIQILI
+293 DDPVGSAMKSIQILI

-426 EARNYASKSTSSGG
+426 EARDYAANSSSSGG
-440 SSGSSGSVDDGSLPG
+440 SNGSDDGSLPR

-472 STVISKNKKDITEAN
+472 STAISKNKKQITEAN
-487 TNVISSLNAY
+487 DNVISSLNLY
-497 VDGIQGDIDS
+497 IDGIQGDIDS
-507 VSATISQGQAL
+507 VSATLSQGQAL

-531 ATAESV
+531 ATAATV

-555 GAALDFKN
+555 GAALEFSN
-563 IIMNIFPGELEP
+563 IIANVFPGELEP

-589 SGAAAAELPSM
+589 SGAAAGELPSM
-600 ASLGKSVSFSGD
+600 ASLGNSVTENGD
-612 DRAELFNTPTPPPE
+612 NRNDLFNTPSSPPE
-626 FLTPPKDKPPVPTT
+626 FVTPPKGKPPVSTT
-640 TENMD
+640 AD
-645 QINVVRETEFE
+645 SVDVVRRVDN
-656 DTYILDD
+656 DTFDLGD
-663 GSTVATSFELI
+663 GSTFTLAGG

>member
-1 MQEGALFDSGILGT
+1 MQEGALFDSGILGS

-28 VWRDNVICAP
+28 VWRENIICAP

-45 QGWGR
+45 EGWGR

-61 QGETEIASKD
+61 QGEVEIASKD

-87 ANSGT
+87 ANRGA
-92 TPNLRGGNMVFGFFM
+92 TPNLQQGNMVFGFFM

-113 VPIIMGVLGN
+113 VPIIMGVIGN
-123 NAKNVTANTIGDDRV
+123 NAKNVTANTIGDNTV
-138 TNKKPGSLAV
+138 TNKKPGTLAV

-177 PNSSNAAAAARQRP
+177 PNSSAAAARKRP

-210 FRDAQDARRGAEERD
+210 FRDAQDARRRAEERG
-225 PPLVGIEREEFV
+225 LIGIEREEFV
-237 MKAVADGIK
+237 MKSVADGIK
-246 KREAQDTS
+246 QRESQNTS
-254 ADAPVTKSIATESPD
+254 ASAPIAKSIAIENPD
-269 VQQITAGDVKEDVL
+269 VQQITAGDVKEQVL
-283 ANEKVPMPIP
+283 AEEKVPMPIP

-308 DNIVQKMDTYLNA
+308 DNITQKMDTYLNA

-329 SSTVSNIEDMICSAA
+329 SSTVSNIENMIKSSA

-377 PATLTSKFGD
+377 PSTLTTKFGD
-387 LKETIN
+387 LKEKIN

-406 LADQLCQTLLDTLQP
+406 VADQLAQTLMDTLQP
-421 AKREQ
+421 AKREE
-426 EARNYASKSTSSGG
+426 EAREFAANAKSFGG
-440 SSGSSGSVDDGSLPG
+440 SDDDSLPG
-455 RFKTKP
+455 KFKTKP

-472 STVISKNKKDITEAN
+472 STVISKNKGQITEAN
-487 TNVISSLNAY
+487 TNVVKSLNGY
-497 VDGIQGDIDS
+497 IDGIQGDIDG
-507 VSATISQGQAL
+507 VSSILSQGQQL
-518 ISGGLGDSLGDFG
+518 LSGGLGDSLGDFG
-531 ATAESV
+531 ATASTV
-537 TGGMDGMLNMMP
+537 TGGMDGMLSMMP
-549 DISGSL
+549 DINSGL
-555 GAALDFKN
+555 GAALEFSN
-563 IIMNIFPGELEP
+563 IITNVFPGELIP

-600 ASLGKSVSFSGD
+600 ASIGDSVAVSGD
-612 DRAELFNTPTPPPE
+612 EREGRFNTPPSPPE
-626 FLTPPKDKPPVPTT
+626 FVTPSKGKEPVPTT
-640 TENMD
+640 AD
-645 QINVVRETEFE
+645 SVDVVRRVDN
-656 DTYILDD
+656 DTFDLGD
-663 GSTVATSFELI
+663 GSTLTLAG

>member
-1 MQEGALFDSGILGT
+1 MQEGALFDSGILGS

-28 VWRDNVICAP
+28 VWRENIICAP

-45 QGWGR
+45 EGWGR

-87 ANSGT
+87 ANRGA
-92 TPNLRGGNMVFGFFM
+92 TPNLQQGNMVFGFFM

-113 VPIIMGVLGN
+113 VPIIMGVIGN
-123 NAKNVTANTIGDDRV
+123 NAKNVTANTIGDNRV
-138 TNKKPGSLAV
+138 TNKQPGSLAV
-148 SGYAKGQKPKN
+148 SGYATGQKPKN
-159 AKTGS
+159 TKTGS

-177 PNSSNAAAAARQRP
+177 PNSSPAAARQRP
-191 GAKVN
+191 GQKVN

-210 FRDAQDARRGAEERD
+210 FRDAQAARRRAEENG
-225 PPLVGIEREEFV
+225 LVGIEREEYV

-246 KREAQDTS
+246 QKEAQNTS
-254 ADAPVTKSIATESPD
+254 ASAPITKSIATENPD
-269 VQQITAGDVKEDVL
+269 VQQITAGDVKEQVF
-283 ANEKVPMPIP
+283 AEEKVPMPIP
-293 DDPVGSAMKAIQILI
+293 DDPVGSAMKSIQILI

-329 SSTVSNIEDMICSAA
+329 SSTVGNIENMIKSSA

-406 LADQLCQTLLDTLQP
+406 LADQLAQTLMDTLQP

-426 EARNYASKSTSSGG
+426 EAREYASNSS
-440 SSGSSGSVDDGSLPG
+440 SSGSSNTSGSDDGALPR

-472 STVISKNKKDITEAN
+472 STAISKNKKQITEAN
-487 TNVISSLNAY
+487 DNVISNLNRY
-497 VDGIQGDIDS
+497 IDGIQGDIDS
-507 VSATISQGQAL
+507 VSATLSQGQAL

-531 ATAESV
+531 ATAATV

-555 GAALDFKN
+555 GAALEFSN
-563 IIMNIFPGELEP
+563 IIANVFPGELEP

-600 ASLGKSVSFSGD
+600 ASLGNSVSSSGD
-612 DRAELFNTPTPPPE
+612 VRNEQFVTPPSPPE
-626 FLTPPKDKPPVPTT
+626 FLTPSKGKEPVPTT
-640 TENMD
+640 AD
-645 QINVVRETEFE
+645 SVDVVRRVDN
-656 DTYILDD
+656 DTFNLGD
-663 GSTVATSFELI
+663 GSTFTLAGG

>member
-28 VWRDNVICAP
+28 VWRDNVISAP
-38 FATEGEN
+38 FSSDGEN
-45 QGWGR
+45 VGWGR

-87 ANSGT
+87 ANKGS
-92 TPNLRGGNMVFGFFM
+92 TPNLQQGNMVFGFFM

-138 TNKKPGSLAV
+138 TNKQPGSLAV

-177 PNSSNAAAAARQRP
+177 PNSTAASARTKP

-196 KYGLRPDLPLDDDQ
+196 KYGLRPDLPQTDAQ
-210 FRDAQDARRGAEERD
+210 YRDAQAARARAAEQGLE
-225 PPLVGIEREEFV
+225 GIEREEYV

-246 KREAQDTS
+246 QKEADDTS
-254 ADAPVTKSIATESPD
+254 ASAPITKSIATENPD
-269 VQQITAGDVKEDVL
+269 VQQITAGDVKEDIL

-321 IQSYVDAV
+321 IQSYVDAI
-329 SSTVSNIEDMICSAA
+329 SSTVSNIEDMIKSAA

-377 PATLTSKFGD
+377 PATLTTKFGD
-387 LKETIN
+387 IKEMIN

-406 LADQLCQTLLDTLQP
+406 LADQLAQTLMETLQP
-421 AKREQ
+421 AQREQ
-426 EARNYASKSTSSGG
+426 EARDYASK
-440 SSGSSGSVDDGSLPG
+440 SSGSSGSDDGVLP
-455 RFKTKP
+455 RKFQTKP

-507 VSATISQGQAL
+507 ISATISQGQDL
-518 ISGGLGDSLGDFG
+518 MSGGLGDSLGDFG
-531 ATAESV
+531 KTAESV
-537 TGGMDGMLNMMP
+537 TSGMDGMLNMMP

-589 SGAAAAELPSM
+589 SGAAAGELPSM

-612 DRAELFNTPTPPPE
+612 ARAELFNTPTPPPE
-626 FLTPPKDKPPVPTT
+626 FVTPSKGKPPVPTT
-640 TENMD
+640 AD
-645 QINVVRETEFE
+645 QVNVVREIDDNTFA
-656 DTYILDD
+656 LSD
-663 GSTVATSFELI
+663 GSTVEVTEFELLG

>member
-1 MQEGALFDSGILGT
+1 MQEGALFDSGILGS

-28 VWRDNVICAP
+28 VWRENVICAP
-38 FATEGEN
+38 FATDGEN
-45 QGWGR
+45 EGWGR

-87 ANSGT
+87 YNSGQ
-92 TPNLRGGNMVFGFFM
+92 TPNLAHGNMVFGFFM

-123 NAKNVTANTIGDDRV
+123 NAKNVTANTIGDNRV
-138 TNKKPGSLAV
+138 TNKQPGSLAV

-164 QETPPD
+164 QQTPPD

-177 PNSSNAAAAARQRP
+177 PNASPEAAPTRP
-191 GAKVN
+191 GARLN
-196 KYGLRPDLPLDDDQ
+196 KYGLRPDL
-210 FRDAQDARRGAEERD
+210 AQDDKVFKDATAARRRAEENG
-225 PPLVGIEREEFV
+225 LEGIEREEYV

-246 KREAQDTS
+246 QRESQNTS
-254 ADAPVTKSIATESPD
+254 ADAPITTSVATENPD
-269 VQQITAGDVKEDVL
+269 VQQITAGDVKEQVF
-283 ANEKVPMPIP
+283 AEEKVPMPIP

-329 SSTVSNIEDMICSAA
+329 SSTVGNIEDMIKSSA

-377 PATLTSKFGD
+377 PATLTSRFGD
-387 LKETIN
+387 LKEKIN

-406 LADQLCQTLLDTLQP
+406 LADQLAQTLIDTLQP
-421 AKREQ
+421 AKREK
-426 EARNYASKSTSSGG
+426 EAREFAANDESSGG
-440 SSGSSGSVDDGSLPG
+440 SSNSGSSDDSSLPR

-507 VSATISQGQAL
+507 VSAVISQGQAL

-531 ATAESV
+531 ETAASV

-589 SGAAAAELPSM
+589 SGAPAAEVPSM
-600 ASLGKSVSFSGD
+600 ASLGNSVTQSGD
-612 DRAELFNTPTPPPE
+612 DRAEVFNTPPDAPE
-626 FLTPPKDKPPVPTT
+626 FLTPPKGKAPVPTT
-640 TENMD
+640 AD
-645 QINVVRETEFE
+645 SV
-656 DTYILDD
+656 DLSD
-663 GSTVATSFELI
+663 GSVTQIDNNTYDLGDGATFTTY

>member
-28 VWRDNVICAP
+28 VWRENIICAP

-45 QGWGR
+45 VGWGR

-78 YPVTAGGFL
+78 LPVTAGGFL
-87 ANSGT
+87 ANGGA

-113 VPIIMGVLGN
+113 VPVIMGVIGN
-123 NAKNVTANTIGDDRV
+123 NAQNVTANTIGDNRV

-159 AKTGS
+159 ARTGS

-170 GDLKSEH
+170 GNLKSEH
-177 PNSSNAAAAARQRP
+177 PNSSPAAARLRP

-196 KYGLRPDLPLDDDQ
+196 KYGLRPDLPQTDAQ
-210 FRDAQDARRGAEERD
+210 YRDAQEARSRAAEQGLE
-225 PPLVGIEREEFV
+225 GIEREEFV

-246 KREAQDTS
+246 KREADDTS
-254 ADAPVTKSIATESPD
+254 ASAPITKSIATEHSD
-269 VQQITAGDVKEDVL
+269 VQQITAGDVKEQVF
-283 ANEKVPMPIP
+283 AEEKVPMPVP
-293 DDPVGSAMKAIQILI
+293 DDPVGSAMKSIQILI

-329 SSTVSNIEDMICSAA
+329 SSTVSNIENMIKSAA

-387 LKETIN
+387 LKEKIN

-406 LADQLCQTLLDTLQP
+406 LADQLAQSLIDTLQP
-421 AKREQ
+421 AQREK
-426 EARNYASKSTSSGG
+426 EAREFAKNSSSSG
-440 SSGSSGSVDDGSLPG
+440 SSGSSGSSADSTLPG

-472 STVISKNKKDITEAN
+472 STVISKNKDDITKAN
-487 TNVISSLNAY
+487 TNVIGSLNRY
-497 VDGIQGDIDS
+497 IDGIQGDIDS
-507 VSATISQGQAL
+507 VSATLSRGQAL

-531 ATAESV
+531 ATAATV

-563 IIMNIFPGELEP
+563 IIMNIFPGELIP
-575 KKAINDFYQLATGG
+575 KIAINDFYQLATGG

-600 ASLGKSVSFSGD
+600 ASLGNSVSSSGD
-612 DRAELFNTPTPPPE
+612 TRNEVFNKPSSPPE
-626 FLTPPKDKPPVPTT
+626 FVTPPKDKAPVPTT
-640 TENMD
+640 SDSVDVKRVDN
-645 QINVVRETEFE
+645 
-656 DTYILDD
+656 DTFDLGD
-663 GSTVATSFELI
+663 GSTFTLAGG